1 MSAAR
6 IFISCGQSKKSDEI
20 EVAKAISDR
29 LRGRGFDP
37 YIAVQEQTLQGLKEN
52 IFGRLRKSQYFVFVD
67 FKREK
72 LGRSQ
77 HCRGSLFS
85 HQELAMASLL
95 EIDVAA
101 FQERGVKPLD
111 GLIQL
116 LQVNAV
122 EFTDKN
128 LLPNAVADIIE
139 ERGWTPNWRNELVLE
154 ASPPVDAVGAKCF
167 HVRVRNRH
175 REKLA
180 LNCSGYLESITRL
193 PNTPIG
199 MPDET
204 LECKWAATPLPRV
217 SIPAGRARRFDA
229 LQIRYAEPLSVVFPI
244 LTDSPEYMPRIP
256 QAVGEYELSY
266 LVTSDNFPTAQAR
279 FILDLR
285 NSVADTTFTPAPA

>member
-1 MSAAR
+1 
-6 IFISCGQSKKSDEI
+6 
-20 EVAKAISDR
+20 
-29 LRGRGFDP
+29 
-37 YIAVQEQTLQGLKEN
+37 
-52 IFGRLRKSQYFVFVD
+52 
-67 FKREK
+67 
-72 LGRSQ
+72 
-77 HCRGSLFS
+77 
-85 HQELAMASLL
+85 MASRL

-154 ASPPVDAVGAKCF
+154 ASPPVDAAGAKCF

-193 PNTPIG
+193 PDTPIE

-229 LQIRYAEPLSVVFPI
+229 LQIRYAEPISVVFPI
-244 LTDSPEYMPRIP
+244 LTDSPEYMPQLP
-256 QAVGEYELSY
+256 QAVGEFELLY
-266 LVTSDNFPTAQAR
+266 LVTSDNFSTSRAR

-285 NSVADTTFTPAPA
+285 DSLTDTTLRLAPA

>member
-1 MSAAR
+1 MGAAR

-20 EVAKAISDR
+20 EVAKAIADR

-52 IFGRLRKSQYFVFVD
+52 IFARLRNSEYFVFVD
-67 FKREK
+67 FKRER

-95 EIDVAA
+95 EIDIAA

-111 GLIQL
+111 GLIHL
-116 LQVNAV
+116 LQVNAM

-154 ASPPVDAVGAKCF
+154 GSPPIDAAEAKCF
-167 HVRVRNRH
+167 HVRVHNRH
-175 REKLA
+175 RDKLA
-180 LNCSGYLESITRL
+180 LNCSAYLEKVIKRPDSEIAL
-193 PNTPIG
+193 
-199 MPDET
+199 PDET
-204 LECKWAATPLPRV
+204 LECKWAATPSTLPRV
-217 SIPAGRARRFDA
+217 SIPATKTRQFDA
-229 LQIRYAEPLSVVFPI
+229 FQIPYNQPNNGVFPT
-244 LTDSPEYMPRIP
+244 LTDSPGYFLVIP
-256 QAVGEYELSY
+256 PEVGEYELSY
-266 LVTSDNFPTAQAR
+266 LVTSDNFP
-279 FILDLR
+279 
-285 NSVADTTFTPAPA
+285 SVRADIRLGLT